1 MIIVSGFLI
10 LTAVNKII
18 LKPMGNITDKLHVLS
33 SCARAIVR
41 FVRISKKELSLRY
54 ERAVRNKRFF
64 SNDLILFA
72 NLIV

>member
-41 FVRISKKELSLRY
+41 FVRISKKELSLHY
-54 ERAVRNKRFF
+54 ERAVRNKRIF
-64 SNDLILFA
+64 SNDLILFG